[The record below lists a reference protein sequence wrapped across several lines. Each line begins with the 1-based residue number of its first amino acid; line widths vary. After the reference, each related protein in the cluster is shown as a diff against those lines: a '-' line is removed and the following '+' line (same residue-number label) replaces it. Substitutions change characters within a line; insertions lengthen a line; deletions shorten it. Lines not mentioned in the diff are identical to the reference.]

1 MTNPK
6 TTWTGIA
13 SAVTAALTTLA
24 ALPYTLGDVATWIP
38 PEWKP
43 WVFKV
48 GLVATVALRVLKSV
62 NTADAPPAPSSAAQ
76 AILEPQSNVLK

>member
-13 SAVTAALTTLA
+13 SAAMAALTTLA

-43 WVFKV
+43 WVFKI
-48 GLVATVALRVLKSV
+48 GLVSTIALRVWKSAV
-62 NTADAPPAPSSAAQ
+62 TADAPSPQATAPVLQ
-76 AILEPQSNVLK
+76 LPSNVQK